1 MPRVILLATAIV
13 AIASL
18 SYHAVEKPFRYGTIG
33 RHLKGRWVAVL
44 LPAVLC
50 ALIAINTSVVVPH
63 AGAEIAPATRQGA
76 RVAAVTKTVIL
87 VGDSVPQ
94 ELSREFADAAA
105 KRGYV
110 GVRATSGGCP
120 ATAVDKVFSSGER
133 VETSNCSRVAI
144 KQDAKVKVYRPAL
157 VIWWSRYEVATRLG
171 PDGKVLPLGSGAY
184 FQAQKASFDKRVR
197 ALTRLGARL
206 VTVQIEP
213 PGPALAARNPEEKY
227 FLVGQ
232 TLLHRSDVVKGWN
245 ALLARHKGPTV
256 FSISIDRLVCRDA
269 KSPCDDRLPNGET
282 ARPDGVH
289 YSERFGPRLASQILE
304 KALRLAQLRAAPAT

>member
-1 MPRVILLATAIV
+1 
-13 AIASL
+13 
-18 SYHAVEKPFRYGTIG
+18 
-33 RHLKGRWVAVL
+33 VL

-63 AGAEIAPATRQGA
+63 AGAEIAPPTRQGA

-157 VIWWSRYEVATRLG
+157 VIWWSRYEIATRLG
-171 PDGKVLPLGSGAY
+171 PDGKVLPLGSRAY

-197 ALTRLGARL
+197 ALTRLGALL

-289 YSERFGPRLASQILE
+289 YSERVGPRLASQILE
-304 KALRLAQLRAAPAT
+304 QVWRVARLDSAPAA